1 MVSRDEERIIQNI
14 FRSKI
19 RSINQL
25 DTGSKDG
32 KEIQSELDAGK
43 RETKPD
49 NGAIHQEQ
57 KRPECEGG
65 KGSGW
70 VVLNIM
76 NS

>member
-1 MVSRDEERIIQNI
+1 MDIGN
-14 FRSKI
+14 
-19 RSINQL
+19 
-25 DTGSKDG
+25 KDG
-32 KEIQSELDAGK
+32 KKIQSELDAGK
-43 RETKPD
+43 WETKPD

-57 KRPECEGG
+57 KRPECEGR